1 MTNGG
6 AIAVRAAP
14 NPSGLSLLLRAY
26 EYAEDASA
34 DPWQFALSVRELEAA
49 GLTVTDVR
57 WLLLK
62 RLASLA
68 REITTPG
75 DPKRVFRP
83 VPFTALTQ
91 STCIVLT
98 ADGAVQLRAK
108 YGSSEGHAADT
119 LPDESHGQNG
129 TAPKPHWDSGRRELR
144 LGDAVVKR
152 FRVPAAN
159 QELVLQAFEEE
170 GWPHSIDDPLPPVLD
185 MDCQQRLR
193 ATIKSLNR
201 SQQTSL
207 MRFHANGGGEV
218 ICWDLLSNTSVAHG
232 PHEIC

>member
-1 MTNGG
+1 M
-6 AIAVRAAP
+6 RAE
-14 NPSGLSLLLRAY
+14 PSSTGISLLLRAY
-26 EYAEDASA
+26 EYAEDAAADPYAA

-62 RLASLA
+62 KLALLA

-75 DPKRVFRP
+75 DPERLFRA

-108 YGSSEGHAADT
+108 FGSTDGHAADT
-119 LPDESHGQNG
+119 LANEPHGQNG
-129 TAPKPHWDSGRRELR
+129 TTPKPHWDPGRRELR

-170 GWPHSIDDPLPPVLD
+170 GWPNSIDDPLPPVLD
-185 MDCQQRLR
+185 HDCQQRLR

-201 SQQTSL
+201 SQQTAL

-218 ICWDLLSNTSVAHG
+218 ICWDLVRTTPGL
-232 PHEIC
+232 